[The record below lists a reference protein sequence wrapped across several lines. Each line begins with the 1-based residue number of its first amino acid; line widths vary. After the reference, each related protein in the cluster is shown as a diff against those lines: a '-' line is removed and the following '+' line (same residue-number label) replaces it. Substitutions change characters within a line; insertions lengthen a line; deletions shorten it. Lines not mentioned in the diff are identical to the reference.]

1 MSKIT
6 EIINKKVSEYKSERN
21 LIENLDLEEDVLYF
35 FEETLLPL
43 TIGSKNLSFTLTST
57 MLVSLFT
64 EKMNA
69 KYEVDFACL
78 EPNVM
83 FNKICGILETY
94 AKEDECLHVLLAESD
109 PKYNPKLTVKT
120 VKIHLDRKVLTR

>member
-43 TIGSKNLSFTLTST
+43 TICSKNLSFTLTST

-64 EKMNA
+64 EKMNV